1 MSKKHTNV
9 RMNSKLHEWLTKQA
23 AKESRT
29 FTNYIEVILDN
40 YRTEVIN
47 RQKDK
52 ATVNT
57 SIKQMK
63 ATRWQ
68 NQ

>member
-9 RMNSKLHEWLTKQA
+9 RMDVKLHEWLTKQA
-23 AKESRT
+23 AKENRT
-29 FTNYIEVILDN
+29 FTNYIEVILAN
-40 YRTEVIN
+40 HRTDVVN

-63 ATRWQ
+63 AISGKL
-68 NQ
+68 